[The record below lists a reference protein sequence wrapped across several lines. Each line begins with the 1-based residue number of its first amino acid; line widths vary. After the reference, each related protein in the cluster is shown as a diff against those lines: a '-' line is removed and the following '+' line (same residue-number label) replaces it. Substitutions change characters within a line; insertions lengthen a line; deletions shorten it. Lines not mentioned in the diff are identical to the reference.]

1 MSDFKPFDDKLAGLI
16 ASLSP
21 AGRRRLAVDMAK
33 KLRQSQQRRI
43 KSQQNPDGTPYEQRK
58 KQPARAKT
66 GRVKREMFAKLRT
79 SRFMK
84 AKGSDDG
91 AVVEFTGKVQRIVK
105 VHQYGLKDRPA
116 RNGVAVEYPVREL
129 LGFTEDDR
137 RLVESLL
144 TDHLAQ

>member
-116 RNGVAVEYPVREL
+116 RNGVSVEYPVREL

>member
-16 ASLSP
+16 AALSP

-91 AVVEFTGKVQRIVK
+91 AVVEFTGRVQRIVK